1 VSGDQLSVNSDQS
14 GGRRLKPWRCR
25 REHVLGMVERV
36 QINGRHVDRLLLY
49 RRAIV
54 EGEGAVEVMAVA
66 QGTVLDVRC
75 SVCGAV
81 RTWVEIGG

>member
-1 VSGDQLSVNSDQS
+1 VSGDQL

-25 REHVLGMVERV
+25 RGHVLGMVERV
-36 QINGRHVDRLLLY
+36 RVNGRHVDRLLLY

-54 EGEGAVEVMAVA
+54 EGDGTVEVMAVV

-75 SVCGAV
+75 SICGAV
-81 RTWVEIGG
+81 RTWVEVGG